1 MFRGWAASSIGGATL
16 LLTEPDRAPVTVGR
30 KQNWKVPSPQHQHIN
45 IQTGRKEADL
55 KVREVTPKIGQ
66 GSLIIY

>member
-1 MFRGWAASSIGGATL
+1 MSEKRLITFLPKWASGGQSELVFRGWAASSIGGATL

-45 IQTGRKEADL
+45 I
-55 KVREVTPKIGQ
+55 
-66 GSLIIY
+66 